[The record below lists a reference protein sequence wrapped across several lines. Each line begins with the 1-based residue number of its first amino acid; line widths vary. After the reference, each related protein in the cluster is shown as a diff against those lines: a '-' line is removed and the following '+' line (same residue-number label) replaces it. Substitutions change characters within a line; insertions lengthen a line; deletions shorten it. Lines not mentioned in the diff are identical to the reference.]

1 MEMMQES
8 VMFPLKQ
15 KSADL
20 VTVPMYL
27 LDYYESFSLHIRK
40 RMLEANQP
48 QQSEQSLYIVCWL
61 RPLIADDTE
70 RERIVQFLIVTETH
84 KQIYQSTPQYKLC
97 QGCNGRLPLG
107 RDRLGRERDCE
118 YF

>member
-27 LDYYESFSLHIRK
+27 LDYYESISLHIRN

-48 QQSEQSLYIVCWL
+48 QQSEQSLCIVCWL